1 MLKLNDIMQIREDLE
16 VGWKV
21 FSILQELIEEKEKRL
36 QSSVNR
42 LKVIERDMTS
52 KLLLKQKAK
61 RMAIK
66 RKEAK

>member
-1 MLKLNDIMQIREDLE
+1 MLKLHDIIQIREDLD

-21 FSILQELIEEKEKRL
+21 FSVLKDLVEEKEKRL
-36 QSSVNR
+36 ESSVNR

-66 RKEAK
+66 RKEDK